1 MDVRV
6 AVIRVSGRRF
16 EVDAY
21 LRRHGFAP
29 DAVWHAGDR
38 TGRGQTLEKSGFSLC
53 IGDAASA
60 DALVQEFRA
69 WVRSNRSALLELRQ
83 HGAAAEV
90 DVAMTVGS
98 SAQFTASIALAPEDL
113 ALLAE
118 VGLSYRISAY
128 PCDDS
133 DDEDTD
139 EETTKAGT
147 SEGGPLE

>member
-1 MDVRV
+1 MFDV
-6 AVIRVSGRRF
+6 
-16 EVDAY
+16 DDY

-29 DAVWHAGDR
+29 DAVWHVGDR
-38 TGRGQTLEKSGFSLC
+38 TTTGRILEKSGFNLG
-53 IGDAASA
+53 IGDATSA

-90 DVAMTVGS
+90 DVGMTVGS

-118 VGLSYRISAY
+118 VGLSYRVSAY

-133 DDEDTD
+133 DDEG
-139 EETTKAGT
+139 TTEAGT
-147 SEGGPLE
+147 SEGGPVE